1 MSDKKLFS
9 AKAGKQISI
18 FLENRPGTLSE
29 VIDLLRKHQVNML
42 ALSLSEGLDVGYV
55 RIIVDDFKKART
67 VLEAD
72 KHLVL
77 VKDVVLLEVA
87 NQPGGM
93 ASAIDKW
100 AKAGIN
106 LEYAYSATGPGA
118 DHSLIV
124 ARVNDPALAIRTL
137 EIQ

>member
-29 VIDLLRKHQVNML
+29 VVDLLRKHQVNML

-55 RIIVDDFKKART
+55 RIIVNNFKKART
-67 VLEAD
+67 VLEAN

-106 LEYAYSATGPGA
+106 LEYAYSATGPGT